1 MESLGLSQ
9 MDARPG
15 INGEGELRGQ
25 PANPS
30 SSGTMAVKMEF
41 VCAHP
46 GTTNSSYDMGLSV
59 GIKPRFLSDSPLL

>member
-1 MESLGLSQ
+1 

-25 PANPS
+25 PANQS

-41 VCAHP
+41 VSAHP
-46 GTTNSSYDMGLSV
+46 GNSYDMGLSV